1 MLERLTAK
9 RIGDCG
15 EAVAARYLKTHG
27 YKIVAKNFRSAHGEV
42 DLVAESGDA
51 LVFVEVK
58 TRKDCAARF
67 DDYGLPCEAVNA
79 EKQRHILYTARIFLE
94 KHPTDKYIRFD
105 VVEIYRSEDGK
116 STRVNHI
123 ESAFEAR

>member
-1 MLERLTAK
+1 MAEHNELGKNGENLAVEFLEGKGYQIIARNW
-9 RIGDCG
+9 RCG
-15 EAVAARYLKTHG
+15 NNELD
-27 YKIVAKNFRSAHGEV
+27 IVAL
-42 DLVAESGDA
+42 DGDT

-67 DDYGLPCEAVNA
+67 DDYGLPCEAVNT